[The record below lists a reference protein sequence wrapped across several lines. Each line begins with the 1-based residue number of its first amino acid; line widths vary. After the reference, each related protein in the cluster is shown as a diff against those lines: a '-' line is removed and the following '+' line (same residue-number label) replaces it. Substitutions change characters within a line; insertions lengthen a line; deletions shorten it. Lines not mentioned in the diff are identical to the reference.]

1 MPLLFANKLFCAFL
15 IAQSRISSMNQA
27 FRDQSRFDLGSVILF
42 SGIVAGAIV
51 LALAIHFRYSRK
63 QTRLQSNDPK
73 LLFKELCT
81 AYSLG
86 FFQRRALR
94 KLTRV
99 RKLSSPGLIFLDIGL
114 WPTNG
119 EAQRLLGTRTRRR
132 LCELRRNLFHPL
144 SADKSP

>member
-1 MPLLFANKLFCAFL
+1 MPLLFANKLLWPFL

-27 FRDQSRFDLGSVILF
+27 FRDQSRFDFSSVILF

-51 LALAIHFRYSRK
+51 LALAIHFRYNRK
-63 QTRLQSNDPK
+63 QIRLNSNDPK
-73 LLFKELCT
+73 LLFKELCH
-81 AYSLG
+81 AYSLS

-94 KLTRV
+94 KLTKA
-99 RKLSSPGLIFLDIGL
+99 RKLSTPGLIFLDIGL

-132 LCELRRNLFHPL
+132 LCELRRNLFQSL
-144 SADKSP
+144 SAEKST